1 MKIISIVGAR
11 PQFIKAG
18 VVSKAIQK
26 RSGIIEKIIHT
37 GQHFDLNMSD
47 IFFRQLKIPTPDYQL
62 SINGLSHGEMTGKM
76 LIELEKIFLFE
87 RPDYVMV
94 YGDTNSTLSGALA
107 ASKIHIPVIHVEAGL
122 RSFNMSMPEE
132 INRIIT
138 DQISTIL
145 FCPTEQ
151 AITNL
156 KDEGFRRRNTDF
168 ILVGDVMLDAT
179 LDFKNAAIQPKNL
192 PLLKNF
198 ILATCHRQENTDN
211 PENLRKIINALNQV
225 HENIAPLFCPL
236 HPIQYQKLWK
246 I

>member
-1 MKIISIVGAR
+1 
-11 PQFIKAG
+11 
-18 VVSKAIQK
+18 
-26 RSGIIEKIIHT
+26 
-37 GQHFDLNMSD
+37 
-47 IFFRQLKIPTPDYQL
+47 
-62 SINGLSHGEMTGKM
+62 MTGKM
-76 LIELEKIFLFE
+76 LIELERIFLFE

-122 RSFNMSMPEE
+122 RSINMSMPEE

-156 KDEGFRRRNTDF
+156 ENEGFSRRNTDF

-179 LDFKNAAIQPKNL
+179 LDFKNAAIQPK
-192 PLLKNF
+192 
-198 ILATCHRQENTDN
+198 
-211 PENLRKIINALNQV
+211 
-225 HENIAPLFCPL
+225 
-236 HPIQYQKLWK
+236 KL
-246 I
+246 